1 VRSTAEVVDLQQLN
15 LDDQNWHMRS
25 SRRSQALCPVSAGP
39 EGRKMKRSMLIKT
52 VAGWPCGISD
62 CTIAAQSA
70 KTTTERGVIEKV
82 SASRIQFAHNWLGS

>member
-1 VRSTAEVVDLQQLN
+1 VPGKRG
-15 LDDQNWHMRS
+15 
-25 SRRSQALCPVSAGP
+25 AGGKKN
-39 EGRKMKRSMLIKT
+39 EKIKT